1 MATPNEQEVGT
12 ARRAYVEDLV
22 AGMGGSIEAF
32 YFAFG
37 DNDAY
42 VIAEMPDATDVAA
55 ASLGVGASGAVS
67 IRTVVLLTPEQ
78 IDEAAKKAVAYRPPG
93 A

>member
-42 VIAEMPDATDVAA
+42 VIAEMP
-55 ASLGVGASGAVS
+55 
-67 IRTVVLLTPEQ
+67 
-78 IDEAAKKAVAYRPPG
+78 
-93 A
+93 